1 MLVRGSFNPLAMVDP
16 SPTGAHGTTAPP
28 SSSVLSRVGIGV
40 LFITSIGLPGLCVVF
55 GLLYFVLSPF
65 GDTPLATR
73 DMIFGGVFLVLTG
86 GVFMIPGAI
95 FFLRR
100 RRKQGRPRKRLDEE
114 TLLALA
120 ETPSITP
127 AKLGAVA
134 AGTES
139 LDQLFGAPVV
149 PPPVPVRLP
158 FSVHSR
164 PWNRRA
170 WWLLPLVLFAAPAWA
185 VLQGYRIGGALF
197 LYTLASV
204 GIGMGVGILQYFY
217 VYRRQMV
224 IDDLNVVYI
233 NMFGRAKRV
242 SRGEVTRIA
251 LRALRYRSGSQDRM
265 FFLGL
270 GGECILRVAR
280 FGIPYEEASYLAAV
294 LRVPIDPTWDRPS
307 TLKTLYTEFVGAATW
322 SERHQFLYGL
332 AVMTP
337 ILLFAL
343 GITLLRYA
351 R

>member
-1 MLVRGSFNPLAMVDP
+1 MIDP
-16 SPTGAHGTTAPP
+16 SATGALESTAPP
-28 SSSVLSRVGIGV
+28 NSSVLSRIGIV
-40 LFITSIGLPGLCVVF
+40 ALFITSIGLPGLIVLF

-73 DMIFGGVFLVLTG
+73 DMIAGGAFLVLTG

-100 RRKQGRPRKRLDEE
+100 RRKQGQPRKRLDEE

-127 AKLGAVA
+127 EKWVAVA
-134 AGTES
+134 AGSES
-139 LDQLFGAPVV
+139 LDQLFGAPAV
-149 PPPVPVRLP
+149 PPPVSVTLP
-158 FSVHSR
+158 LSVHSR
-164 PWNRRA
+164 PWSRRA

-185 VLQGYRIGGALF
+185 VLQGSRIGGALF

-204 GIGMGVGILQYFY
+204 GIAMVAGILQYLY
-217 VYRRQMV
+217 VYRRQIV
-224 IDDLNVVYI
+224 IDDLNVTYI
-233 NMFGRAKRV
+233 NMFGRAKSV

-251 LRALRYRSGSQDRM
+251 LRTLRYRAGSQDRM

-270 GGECILRVAR
+270 SGECILRVAR
-280 FGIPYEEASYLAAV
+280 FGIPYEEASHLAAV
-294 LRVPIDPTWDRPS
+294 LRVPIDPTWHRP
-307 TLKTLYTEFVGAATW
+307 TTFKTLYTEFVGAATW

-332 AVMTP
+332 LVMIP

-343 GITLLRYA
+343 GITLLRYT